1 MPRVGDHFRLSFF
14 RWSSTRLCWPSCRIN
29 LIYDCVKT
37 AKKPKHAAF
46 QPTHPQNIRVS
57 LLHVCVCVCGEW
69 EGLGVRVRNRCLYLL
84 SLLEPSSGDR
94 VALLV
99 LQQLL
104 RCLEE
109 LVAHV
114 ALEHSRD
121 EVDLQVPLVHAA
133 RLAHKIAED
142 ALESW
147 GGQTGGRGE
156 CEAAGGPRIP
166 HHFRARTHN
175 CLKRRFPNDMNFQ
188 SLITPPLERSESSLC
203 LLGLSQ

>member
-1 MPRVGDHFRLSFF
+1 M
-14 RWSSTRLCWPSCRIN
+14 
-29 LIYDCVKT
+29 
-37 AKKPKHAAF
+37 
-46 QPTHPQNIRVS
+46 
-57 LLHVCVCVCGEW
+57 CGGW

-147 GGQTGGRGE
+147 GGQTEGGGE
-156 CEAAGGPRIP
+156 CEAAGVQGFHTTR
-166 HHFRARTHN
+166 RARTHN

-188 SLITPPLERSESSLC
+188 SLITPPGNIRVQPLFTWLVSVVIKAHAICEVTKGTDTRQGQASNNAYVFFFGSLLKALKVQQHSSCDKKQKLP
-203 LLGLSQ
+203 LLFSI